1 MTIVFLLGTSSQ
13 LVGELTEIWVLND
26 GLKVKPSGKLW
37 NESYDN
43 FHPDYRSKS
52 SIWESKRKEVTISGA
67 GNEVVSFQ
75 VVVHSKDSCCVI
87 GISFTVNE
95 SAKFSLQENVAS
107 IFWERYIRVNEP
119 SKFNNNKRVR
129 ESIGVG
135 HFPDALIPVNRIS
148 KKEITNSRTN
158 VFWVDI
164 SIPPGSEPGTYLN
177 NLIISRDGSED
188 TLKVITKVLEFSLPS
203 KSNLKVYWQFFPTSF
218 WRGEGLPE
226 TWFGAAKNWEL
237 IYDYYRMA
245 AKHGAD
251 LVLRSVRPEVK
262 FDENTGEIIS
272 VDWKYYDRYMGPILS
287 GEIFESIEM
296 RPIIVEAPIRED
308 LPNGSKFKGGKWGK
322 AHKRSVQEWTKEIIG
337 HFKNKNWEQ
346 ELITYFVD
354 EPNSAD
360 EYSAHRIYSKWIKEA
375 GGKDIKYMITEQ
387 PFDPDPFKW
396 NGKSS
401 RSNFGSLMNS
411 PIDIWAAVALLYF
424 PKDMAEVRSKG
435 SQTWVYQWDEP
446 YIGGQFID
454 SDGMSM
460 RTWGWI
466 AWKYHLDGLFYW
478 AVNYWSDDPYG
489 EPNSQGKFMGDGTL
503 FYPGKPLD
511 FNGPISSFRMKSFR
525 RGLQDYEY
533 FRLLKEIDPTN
544 SYLDEIGNVL
554 PTALG
559 MGSHRTSY
567 RELNE
572 KGTWSRDPEEW
583 NDLIN
588 MIGLEIER
596 LMKRKD
602 NK

>member
-1 MTIVFLLGTSSQ
+1 MVISFLLGSNS
-13 LVGELTEIWVLND
+13 LLFGDSVEIWVIND

-37 NESYDN
+37 NEHYEN
-43 FHPDYRSKS
+43 LHPDYRTNSP
-52 SIWESKRKEVTISGA
+52 IWNSERKEVTISGA

-75 VVVHSKDSCCVI
+75 VVVHPKESDSEI
-87 GISFTVNE
+87 LISFMGEE
-95 SAKFSLQENVAS
+95 SAKSSLHTDAAS
-107 IFWERYIRVNEP
+107 IFSERYIRVEEP
-119 SKFNNNKRVR
+119 SRFNNNKIVR
-129 ESIGVG
+129 ASIGIG
-135 HFPDALIPVNRIS
+135 LFPDALIPVERIS
-148 KKEITNSRTN
+148 EKEILNSRTN

-164 SIPPGSEPGTYLN
+164 SIPPGNKPGTYLN

-188 TLKVITKVLEFSLPS
+188 TLKVITKVLGFSLPS
-203 KSNLKVYWQFFPTSF
+203 KSKLKVYWQFFPTSF

-226 TWFGAAKNWEL
+226 TWFGATKSWEL

-245 AKHGAD
+245 AKHRAD

-262 FDENTGEIIS
+262 FDEDTGEIINI
-272 VDWKYYDRYMGPILS
+272 DWNYYDRYMGPILS

-322 AHKRSVQEWTKEIIG
+322 PHKRAVQEWTKEIIG
-337 HFKNKNWEQ
+337 HFKNKKWKQ
-346 ELITYFVD
+346 ELITYFID
-354 EPNSAD
+354 EPNSTD

-375 GGKDIKYMITEQ
+375 GGEDIKYMITEQ
-387 PFDPDPFKW
+387 PFDPDPYNW
-396 NGKSS
+396 NNRSS
-401 RSNFGSLMNS
+401 RGNIGSLMKS

-424 PKDMAEVRSKG
+424 PDDMTEVRYSG
-435 SQTWVYQWDEP
+435 AQSWVYQWDEP

-466 AWKYHLDGLFYW
+466 AWKYKLDGLLYW
-478 AVNYWSDDPYG
+478 AVNYWSDKPYD

-503 FYPGKPLD
+503 FYPGKPLGI
-511 FNGPISSFRMKSFR
+511 NGPISSFRMKAFR

-533 FRLLKEIDPTN
+533 FQILEGLDPTN

-572 KGTWSRDPEEW
+572 KGTWSRDPDEW
-583 NDLIN
+583 NELIN
-588 MIGLEIER
+588 KIGLEIEQF
-596 LMKRKD
+596 MKGKD